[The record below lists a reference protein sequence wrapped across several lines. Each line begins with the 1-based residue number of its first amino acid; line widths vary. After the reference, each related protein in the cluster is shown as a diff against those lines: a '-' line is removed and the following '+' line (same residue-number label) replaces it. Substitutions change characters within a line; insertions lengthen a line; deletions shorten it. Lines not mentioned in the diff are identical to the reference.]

1 MATLNGELFE
11 MLVVFLQ
18 NYSMSIEKEEKQEEL
33 SSLTEVRVPLHI

>member
-18 NYSMSIEKEEKQEEL
+18 NYSKSIEKEEKQEEL
-33 SSLTEVRVPLHI
+33 ISLTEVRVPLHI